1 MYCIKCGAELSED
14 SKFCFNCGVGI
25 KKKENLKK
33 RNSNGSKRSIF
44 VCSVTILGVVIVL
57 IASMFVYKIF
67 MLKNDTDTVSEVV
80 AGKKSVDDLGDLV
93 GYENVDSYIEAATAC
108 VERGDLYGAK
118 NILETG
124 YSDTRDDSLL
134 NVSIWGPLSCYDN
147 VLITEEFPVI
157 TTCEYVFSNDKVIGK
172 INFLETSAV
181 RIEYFFSSTE
191 ERLIGEVIT
200 VYDMTVAGVDSKAD
214 EILQQDVYYCFDC
227 LYNEKGEVV
236 ALVDA
241 YGQEEVAT
249 MEYENGRC
257 VSVDFM
263 EKYHFQYDENGQ
275 ITSITIPDSDYDS
288 QMLFE
293 YDPDGSYT
301 VRGPAGMNSDFFGS
315 MDEKWEL
322 SVDKRGF
329 LQELIVGEER
339 IIEVEFGE
347 RGEILHSN
355 GFMDDHYGS
364 GKQLGYEYNENGDIC
379 RVLIFETDSGSS
391 QEDHIEAEVT
401 YSYDSKNRMTD
412 IVYNNFDGTDT
423 KSVYRIWSYHIDY
436 DQNGRGVRIEETDI
450 GDQKTIYE
458 ISYSD
463 DGKIEAIK
471 GEADKEIYVH
481 KYEYDTYGRW
491 MGIIYV
497 SEDDEQDEKLDE
509 SDNAVVSETSPYRII
524 GSAKPRLYLIAYEYP
539 WDQFLYAYLVL
550 EEGGSG
556 EINVVSLPCETVL
569 YSTNDTVKMVCDFTS
584 PNELLVALNE
594 NYDLT
599 ISDYVSIAIN
609 DLLSEV
615 ARQSGYRLDLGT
627 IFTSGEIEEISS
639 ALSTDAN
646 NELMLKAWNKVLDK
660 QELSPEDLVFI
671 GDIFAQKQISQQL
684 RKKFGEALFSL
695 FAELPDT
702 STVFETVYTSYD
714 EDQFIQDCSVNY
726 EEAYIGTAFADQK
739 SMESMGG
746 CYYPEDAAAFA
757 SQVQYFW
764 SGNTNYIPSETVN
777 DIAARMKEIYAE
789 EVEN

>member
-14 SKFCFNCGVGI
+14 SKFCFNCGAGI
-25 KKKENLKK
+25 KGKKNYSKK
-33 RNSNGSKRSIF
+33 RNGSKRSIF
-44 VCSVTILGVVIVL
+44 VSSVTILGVVIVL

-67 MLKNDTDTVSEVV
+67 MLKNGTDTVSEVA

-93 GYENVDSYIEAATAC
+93 GYENADSYIEAATAC

-134 NVSIWGPLSCYDN
+134 NVSIRGPLSCYDN

-329 LQELIVGEER
+329 LRELIVGEER

-364 GKQLGYEYNENGDIC
+364 GKQLEYEYNENGDVC
-379 RVLIFETDSGSS
+379 RVFIFGTDSGSS
-391 QEDHIEAEVT
+391 QEDNIEAEVK

-412 IVYNNFDGTDT
+412 IVYNNSDGTDT
-423 KSVYRIWSYHIDY
+423 KSVYGIWSYHIDY
-436 DQNGRGVRIEETDI
+436 DQNGRGVRIEETGT

-471 GEADKEIYVH
+471 GEADKEIYVLQ
-481 KYEYDTYGRW
+481 YEYDRYGRW
-491 MGIIYV
+491 MGIINV
-497 SEDDEQDEKLDE
+497 SESDEQSEKLDE
-509 SDNAVVSETSPYRII
+509 PENDVAMETNPYLITDA
-524 GSAKPRLYLIAYEYP
+524 AKPRLYLISDEYP
-539 WDQFLYAYLVL
+539 GEQFLYTYLVL
-550 EEGGSG
+550 EEVGSG

-584 PNELLVALNE
+584 PNELLVALND
-594 NYDLT
+594 NYDLV
-599 ISDYVSIAIN
+599 ISDYVSISIN

-615 ARQSGYRLDLGT
+615 ARQSEYRLDLGT
-627 IFTSGEIEEISS
+627 IFTSDEIEEISS
-639 ALSTDAN
+639 TIPIDADKD
-646 NELMLKAWNKVLDK
+646 LKFKAWKKVTDK
-660 QELSPEDLVFI
+660 QELSPKDLLLV
-671 GDIFAQKQISQQL
+671 GDIFAQKQMSPKL
-684 RKKFGEALFSL
+684 RKKLGEALFSL
-695 FAELPDT
+695 LVELPAT
-702 STVFETVYTSYD
+702 RMVFETVYTSYD

-726 EEAYIGTAFADQK
+726 EEAHIGTVFADQE
-739 SMESMGG
+739 SMESMGV
-746 CYYPEDAAAFA
+746 CYYPADAAAFA
-757 SQVQYFW
+757 TQIQYLW
-764 SGNTNYIPSETVN
+764 SGNTNYTPSDRVN
-777 DIAARMKEIYAE
+777 YIAARMKEIYAE